1 MSVKL
6 AVSLGDF
13 ESAPP
18 VAFRLRYGP
27 GPGHTY
33 RQLLAAV
40 EEDAEEEDDGEE
52 HVKFLSRT
60 GKWPASWKW

>member
-18 VAFRLRYGP
+18 VAFRLRDGSGP
-27 GPGHTY
+27 VHTY
-33 RQLLAAV
+33 RQLAAV
-40 EEDAEEEDDGEE
+40 EEDAE
-52 HVKFLSRT
+52 
-60 GKWPASWKW
+60 